1 MVRKSLKFAAEMVC
15 LVILLMAAGATWLW
29 FAAAEA
35 PRPLERRGNLQAVEQ
50 TASYL
55 VHGDRVQE
63 LRLESDT
70 GLTVD
75 IAVRTPSDVLGHRP
89 LLLLMGGQETGRA
102 AVEVIPST
110 RGAIVAAISYPF
122 GTVPHRSLVDLFL
135 ALPRIQRGIFD
146 TPAAALLAL
155 EYLLGPESG
164 ISPQRVELAGISF
177 GAYLAPVPA
186 ALDPRVQRLWLI
198 HGGGAAADVLDFGLR
213 KRVAPAPLRR
223 AVANYLATVA
233 GAPHLGPEAWV
244 YKLSPRPLVLV
255 HATEESAL
263 PPGAVRALESA
274 AREPVEVLWTPGK
287 HVHPKRAAV
296 VDAITELMFSRISCT
311 GMVRC

>member
-102 AVEVIPST
+102 AVEVIPGT

-122 GTVPHRSLVDLFL
+122 GTVPPQGDPEGTYTPRRRNCWRWSTFL
-135 ALPRIQRGIFD
+135 ARNREFRHSGWNWPASVSGPTWRRFRPR
-146 TPAAALLAL
+146 
-155 EYLLGPESG
+155 
-164 ISPQRVELAGISF
+164 
-177 GAYLAPVPA
+177 
-186 ALDPRVQRLWLI
+186 
-198 HGGGAAADVLDFGLR
+198 
-213 KRVAPAPLRR
+213 
-223 AVANYLATVA
+223 
-233 GAPHLGPEAWV
+233 
-244 YKLSPRPLVLV
+244 
-255 HATEESAL
+255 
-263 PPGAVRALESA
+263 
-274 AREPVEVLWTPGK
+274 WTSVSSDCG
-287 HVHPKRAAV
+287 
-296 VDAITELMFSRISCT
+296 
-311 GMVRC
+311 